1 MLLKDKQSYDAVV
14 IGGGIVGAS
23 CILALAR
30 SGMRVAIVEKDCW
43 GSGATAAGMGHLI
56 ILDGSEAEYAL
67 SSHSQTLWHAL
78 GPKLPAGAEFR
89 SPGTLWVAADAEE
102 MAEAER
108 KFHYLTE
115 RGLPA
120 KLLSTAELKAEEPE
134 LCDGLAGG
142 LLVSRD
148 SVVFPPVVVKALL
161 EEAASLGATLKLG
174 VACTHLGDG
183 EAYLADGTVLSAAHL
198 VNAGGAQAS
207 SCMPGLPVKP
217 RKGHLAIT
225 DRYPGF
231 LHHQVVE
238 LGYMKSAKQLTAE
251 SVACNVQPRATGQI
265 LIGSSR
271 QFGQEGTE
279 IDHALLGKMLRRG
292 IHYLPGL
299 AKLQVIRT
307 WTGFRAS
314 TPDKLPL
321 IGPDPRDPSLWLATG
336 HEGLGITTSLATAEL
351 LDCALSGRAPAIDPA
366 PYLPARLLEPT
377 PSKTHKETL

>member
-1 MLLKDKQSYDAVV
+1 MHIKDRQRYDVVV

-23 CILALAR
+23 CTLALAR
-30 SGMRVAIVEKDCW
+30 AGLRVAVVEKECW
-43 GSGATAAGMGHLI
+43 GSGATAAGMGHLV
-56 ILDGSEAEYAL
+56 ILDGNEAEYAL
-67 SSHSQTLWHAL
+67 SSYSQALWLAM

-89 SPGTLWVAADAEE
+89 SPGTLWMAADDEE
-102 MAEAER
+102 MVEAER
-108 KFHYLTE
+108 KFHYLQE

-120 KLLSTAELKAEEPE
+120 RLLSAAELKTEEPE
-134 LCDGLAGG
+134 LRTGLAGG
-142 LLVSRD
+142 LLVPRD
-148 SVVFPPVVVKALL
+148 SVVFPPMVVKAML
-161 EEAASLGATLKLG
+161 EEAASLGATLLLG
-174 VACTHLGDG
+174 SACTHLADC
-183 EAYLADGTVLSAAHL
+183 EAHLADGSVLYATHL
-198 VNAGGAQAS
+198 VNAGGAQAGS
-207 SCMPGLPVKP
+207 VMPGLPVKP

-271 QFGQEGTE
+271 QFGQEGSE
-279 IDHALLGKMLRRG
+279 IDHALLGKMLRRCTQ
-292 IHYLPGL
+292 YLPGL
-299 AKLQVIRT
+299 EKLQVIRT

-321 IGPDPRDPSLWLATG
+321 IGPDPRDSSLWLATG

-351 LDCALSGRAPAIDPA
+351 LACALTGRAPAIDPT

-377 PSKTHKETL
+377 PLNTHKENL

>member
-1 MLLKDKQSYDAVV
+1 MSVESRHSFEAVI

-23 CILALAR
+23 CTLALAR
-30 SGMRVAIVEKDCW
+30 SGLRVAIVEKECW
-43 GSGATAAGMGHLI
+43 GSGATAVGMGHLI
-56 ILDGSEAEYAL
+56 ILDGNEAEYAL
-67 SSHSQTLWHAL
+67 SSHSQALWHGLA
-78 GPKLPAGAEFR
+78 PKLPAAAEFR

-108 KFHYLTE
+108 KFHYLAD

-120 KLLSTAELKAEEPE
+120 RLLSAAELKAEEPE
-134 LCDGLAGG
+134 LRDGLAGG
-142 LLVSRD
+142 LLVPRD
-148 SVVFPPVVVKALL
+148 SVVFPPAVVRFMLD
-161 EEAASLGATLKLG
+161 EAAALGATLFLG
-174 VACTHLGDG
+174 SACTHLGDG
-183 EAYLADGTVLSAAHL
+183 EAHLADGSVLASSRL
-198 VNAGGAQAS
+198 VNACGALAS
-207 SCMPGLPVKP
+207 RIMPDLPVTP

-251 SVACNVQPRATGQI
+251 SVACNVQPRATGQV

-292 IHYLPGL
+292 IGYLPGL

-321 IGPDPRDPSLWLATG
+321 IGPDPRDSSLWLATG

-351 LDCALSGRAPAIDPA
+351 IDCAFAGRAPSIDPA
-366 PYLPARLLEPT
+366 PYLPARLLT
-377 PSKTHKETL
+377 QALSKNATA